1 MGYWM
6 LLIELG
12 GRMLLIADQPF
23 VWRSGETL
31 RMSFHG
37 RGGLAYSRVELLA

>member
-31 RMSFHG
+31 RMSFLWARH
-37 RGGLAYSRVELLA
+37 SRVELLA